1 MPATTAP
8 RPLPA
13 SPQAFVVRTNNWAD
27 ASQVQALARG
37 VNCTMYNTQG
47 AHPAVHEGRPGTWF
61 SVWAPNAREVCVVGD
76 FNYWQH
82 GAFYLNSSD
91 SGVWW
96 GFVPGIGVGTHYKY
110 SIRTQWGSIIEKS
123 DPYAFEAE
131 LPPKTASIVADL
143 SNFEWNDQ
151 AWMQKRRETDWFS
164 KPISVYE
171 VHLGSWKRPWDKRRY
186 HTYAELA
193 EMLIAHMHDM
203 GFTHLQLMPITEF
216 PFDGS
221 WGYQPTGYFAPTS
234 RFGTP
239 KDFQL
244 FIDALHRADI
254 SVLIDWVPGHFPTD
268 AHGLGRFD
276 GTAMYEHEDSRLG
289 FHPDWNTYIFNYGRN
304 EVRSFLLSSAR
315 FWCDQYH
322 IDGLRV
328 DAVASMLYL
337 DYSRESGEWIP
348 NPFGGREN
356 LEAIQFLKD
365 MNTSLHGEFPGIL
378 TVAEESTAWPGVSR
392 PVYDGGLG
400 FSCKWDMGWM
410 NDTLRY
416 MRRDPIY
423 RSHHQN
429 ELSFRMVY
437 AFTEN
442 FIMPLSHDEVVHGK
456 GSLLSQMPGDEWQKF
471 ANLRLMFGYQAT
483 IPGKTLL
490 FMGAEMAQPQEWN
503 HDSQIEWPL
512 LQKPKHAG
520 IQACVR
526 DLNKLVAE
534 HPALHER
541 DFHHDGFEWIS
552 GDDAANCVY
561 AYARFSADR
570 TEKLVVVLNM
580 TPVPRH
586 GYRIGVPELGFYK
599 EIFNSDAKKFGG
611 GDVGNGGGV
620 ESQPIPQHGRAQSIN
635 ITLAP
640 LGITVFMAEASRLPA
655 GAKK

>member
-1 MPATTAP
+1 MPATSTAS

-13 SPQAFVVRTNNWAD
+13 SPQAFVVRTNHWGDPQQA
-27 ASQVQALARG
+27 QALARG

-47 AHPAVHEGRPGTWF
+47 AHPAVHEGRPGVWF

-96 GFVPGIGVGTHYKY
+96 GFVPGVGVGTRYKY
-110 SIRTQWGSIIEKS
+110 SIRTQWGTLVEKA

-131 LPPKTASIVADL
+131 LPPKTASVVADL

-151 AWMQKRRETDWFS
+151 AWMKKRRETDWFS
-164 KPISVYE
+164 KPIQIYE

-193 EMLIAHMHDM
+193 EMLIEHMHDM

-244 FIDALHRADI
+244 FVDALHRADI

-276 GTAMYEHEDSRLG
+276 GTALYEHEDARLG

-315 FWCDQYH
+315 FWCDVYH

-337 DYSRESGEWIP
+337 DYSRNSGEWIP
-348 NPFGGREN
+348 NPYGGREN

-365 MNTSLHGEFPGIL
+365 MNTSLHGEFPGVL
-378 TVAEESTAWPGVSR
+378 TIAEESTAWPGVSR

-471 ANLRLMFGYQAT
+471 ANLRLMFGYQST
-483 IPGKTLL
+483 MPGKSLL
-490 FMGAEMAQPQEWN
+490 FMGAELAQPQEWN
-503 HDSQIEWPL
+503 HDSQLEWQL
-512 LQKPKHAG
+512 LQSPRHAG
-520 IQACVR
+520 IQAFVR
-526 DLNKLVAE
+526 DMNKLVIE

-541 DFHHDGFEWIS
+541 DFTHDGFEWII

-561 AYARFSADR
+561 AWCRFSADR
-570 TEKLVVVLNM
+570 NEKLVVALNM
-580 TPVPRH
+580 TPVPRYN
-586 GYRIGVPELGFYK
+586 YRIGVPELGSYR
-599 EIFNSDAKKFGG
+599 EIFNSDAKRYGG
-611 GDVGNGGGV
+611 GDVGNAGGV
-620 ESQPIPQHGRAQSIN
+620 DSQPIPFHGRPQSISV
-635 ITLAP
+635 TLPP
-640 LGITVFMAEASRLPA
+640 LGLAIFKADATKTPP
-655 GAKK
+655 KKK